1 MNPMYLQ
8 EDHDWFISKA
18 VITSHDTY
26 GDLPVQT
33 HKVGIGNSD
42 RCLANF
48 SWRISPPFTSL
59 RFYDQLHI

>member
-18 VITSHDTY
+18 VISSHDTY

-42 RCLANF
+42 LIEVTLDVVQIVPRYR
-48 SWRISPPFTSL
+48 STGRKT
-59 RFYDQLHI
+59 